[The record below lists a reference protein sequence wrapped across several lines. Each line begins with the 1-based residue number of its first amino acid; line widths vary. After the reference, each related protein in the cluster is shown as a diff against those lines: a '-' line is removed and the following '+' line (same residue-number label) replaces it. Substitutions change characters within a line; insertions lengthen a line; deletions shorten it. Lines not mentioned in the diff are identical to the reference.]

1 VSEQQLSESELR
13 AYLEQL
19 RSADVGEVV
28 VQAYAL
34 LGTAAEAKLGLP
46 DARLLIDAMGAVV
59 QVIGDRLEGDLGE
72 QLRAGVGQLQVA
84 QVETERQLAAA
95 GRDEGGPGS
104 PTADEQAAQAPP
116 PPAAGSRPPAQAPS
130 QQPQQPMTDRLW
142 IPGRGGA

>member
-19 RSADVGEVV
+19 RSAEVGEVV

-46 DARLLIDAMGAVV
+46 DARLLIDAMGAVA
-59 QVIGDRLEGDLGE
+59 QAIGDRLEGDLGE

-95 GRDEGGPGS
+95 RREEGGPAS
-104 PTADEQAAQAPP
+104 RTAEGQTAQAQPASAAP
-116 PPAAGSRPPAQAPS
+116 AGPPAGAPR